1 MAYIF
6 LLSYVI
12 WYVDCLYCDVETI
25 LHVVRVLC
33 DSDGEVCV
41 LYV

>member
-12 WYVDCLYCDVETI
+12 WYVDCLYRDVEAI
-25 LHVVRVLC
+25 LHVVGVLC
-33 DSDGEVCV
+33 DSE
-41 LYV
+41 